1 MWNKGFA
8 AMLVLASVGA
18 IPSPSQPDVDRL
30 LQHLD
35 DLYRSKSSIAR
46 IEIQVTTPR
55 TTRSLR
61 LKAWTRGQTEAL
73 ILIEAPPK
81 ETGTAT
87 LRVGD
92 NLWNYLPR
100 IARTIRVPPSAML
113 GSWMGTDFTNDD
125 LVKESS
131 LRQDF
136 SSRIE
141 RRSESPP
148 GWWLRL
154 DVKPNVVG
162 RWARIETLISDD
174 DLPVEERFYDRKGRL
189 ARTIVFDDIKVLGGR
204 RLPVHMLL
212 TPTGVEGQ
220 RTELRYLDIQFD
232 VALADDTFSL
242 SRLEQVR

>member
-1 MWNKGFA
+1 
-8 AMLVLASVGA
+8 VSVG
-18 IPSPSQPDVDRL
+18 I
-30 LQHLD
+30 
-35 DLYRSKSSIAR
+35 
-46 IEIQVTTPR
+46 
-55 TTRSLR
+55 
-61 LKAWTRGQTEAL
+61 
-73 ILIEAPPK
+73 
-81 ETGTAT
+81 
-87 LRVGD
+87 
-92 NLWNYLPR
+92 
-100 IARTIRVPPSAML
+100 
-113 GSWMGTDFTNDD
+113 D

-189 ARTIVFDDIKVLGGR
+189 ARTIVFDGIKVLGGR

-232 VALADDTFSL
+232 VADDAAW
-242 SRLEQVR
+242 